1 MKQLRLFLIPLFAA
15 LFSMT
20 AFAETVNFKV
30 NLSNPASLT
39 CTVNGTERQLAA
51 GDNDFSVE
59 AYSAVSFKSVPPY
72 YISGVTNANGTPQSI
87 YGGEWNLY
95 PGVSDEG
102 NVYKIAVI
110 NIENERDSEFTINV
124 DDPTLVNARLSGWDQ
139 TVNLKKGANTVPF
152 SYISEEFLYISS
164 AMDKPLYEVKANGV
178 NVADSYGT
186 YTIHL
191 EEGCVVDI
199 TAAIPDKDVNV
210 SFKYSEN
217 GTGAI
222 SAVSI
227 DGTAVDNFD
236 GISLKMKAGQTLSF
250 NSDPDYKID
259 SAKIDGTSISWT
271 GGYAYRTIVMADM
284 EIEIA
289 AHPYAKLPFKVIID
303 DPTNIA
309 FYRGYEY
316 QNDIIT
322 LAAGENNLEIS
333 EASPTVSWK
342 AIDGCYI
349 TSVNINGT
357 PLSSGTW
364 TEIKENTVIEFVTG
378 KIVMDKKAVV
388 WIDKREAAD
397 VYFSIEGADRT
408 RIDIETGYNVIP
420 FYDGMNPFNFGWY
433 SNNPNNVNL
442 VYLDGEPIEPAYP
455 GSTNYSM
462 TIPDNGVVK
471 IFLAE
476 EPVKCNVAFT
486 VEDGIDAT
494 VTQDIVKTVA
504 DWRAGIECF
513 KGTKVA
519 VSGEGIEVSVGG
531 TKLAKDSEGD
541 YVFTVEEQTTSVN
554 ISKDP
559 SAGIGS
565 IETDNAAD
573 DAVYTLMGIRVGTR
587 SSMRDLAPGIYII
600 NGKKVVNK

>member
-1 MKQLRLFLIPLFAA
+1 MKKLRLFLIPLLAA

-20 AFAETVNFKV
+20 ALAETVNFKV
-30 NLSNPASLT
+30 NVSNPASLT
-39 CTVNGTERQLAA
+39 CTVNGTDRQLTA

-59 AYSAVSFKSVPPY
+59 AYSAVSFKPVPPY
-72 YISGVTNANGTPQSI
+72 YISGVTNANGIPQSI

-102 NVYKIAVI
+102 NVYTIAVI
-110 NIENERDSEFTINV
+110 NIDNERDSEFTINV
-124 DDPTLVNARLSGWDQ
+124 DDPTLVNARLSGWYQ

-152 SYISEEFLYISS
+152 SYIGEEYLYISS
-164 AMDKPLYEVKANGV
+164 ATDKPLYEVKADGV
-178 NVADSYGT
+178 NIADSYGT

-199 TAAIPDKDVNV
+199 TAVIPDKDVNV

-271 GGYAYRTIVMADM
+271 GGYAYKTIVMADM

-357 PLSSGTW
+357 PLSYGTW
-364 TEIKENTVIEFVTG
+364 PKS
-378 KIVMDKKAVV
+378 
-388 WIDKREAAD
+388 R
-397 VYFSIEGADRT
+397 
-408 RIDIETGYNVIP
+408 
-420 FYDGMNPFNFGWY
+420 
-433 SNNPNNVNL
+433 
-442 VYLDGEPIEPAYP
+442 
-455 GSTNYSM
+455 
-462 TIPDNGVVK
+462 
-471 IFLAE
+471 
-476 EPVKCNVAFT
+476 
-486 VEDGIDAT
+486 
-494 VTQDIVKTVA
+494 KT
-504 DWRAGIECF
+504 
-513 KGTKVA
+513 
-519 VSGEGIEVSVGG
+519 
-531 TKLAKDSEGD
+531 L
-541 YVFTVEEQTTSVN
+541 
-554 ISKDP
+554 
-559 SAGIGS
+559 
-565 IETDNAAD
+565 
-573 DAVYTLMGIRVGTR
+573 
-587 SSMRDLAPGIYII
+587 
-600 NGKKVVNK
+600 